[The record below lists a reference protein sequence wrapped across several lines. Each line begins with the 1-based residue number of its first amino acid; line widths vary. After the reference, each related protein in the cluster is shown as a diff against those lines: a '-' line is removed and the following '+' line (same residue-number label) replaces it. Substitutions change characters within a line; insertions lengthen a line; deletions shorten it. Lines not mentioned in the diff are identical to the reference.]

1 MKDFISAI
9 IHHSSGIR
17 LFTQPRH
24 ICDAQRMAPMSDQPT
39 LAISNLNNNFAL
51 RCLSGLIKQRV
62 SNGDL
67 STLGIY
73 ISSYTLS
80 ENN

>member
-1 MKDFISAI
+1 
-9 IHHSSGIR
+9 
-17 LFTQPRH
+17 
-24 ICDAQRMAPMSDQPT
+24 MSDQPT
-39 LAISNLNNNFAL
+39 LAISNLNNNFTL
-51 RCLSGLIKQRV
+51 SCLSGLIKQRV